1 VTVTAY
7 DRAGKNQLAEGKL
20 LALDNQIDSTTG
32 TLKLKAQFDNT
43 DALLFAN
50 QFVNIKMHLNTL
62 HSVTQVSSA
71 AIQHDTQ
78 GAFIYVISPQK
89 TVQVRRVT
97 LGETEGDKVV
107 VLENLA
113 ANETVVVEGADRL
126 REDSQIDITEKDGQ
140 AVAAVPDAQA
150 KPDKKSRKK
159 NL

>member
-1 VTVTAY
+1 
-7 DRAGKNQLAEGKL
+7 
-20 LALDNQIDSTTG
+20 
-32 TLKLKAQFDNT
+32 
-43 DALLFAN
+43 
-50 QFVNIKMHLNTL
+50 MHLNTL
-62 HSVTQVSSA
+62 QSVTQVSSA

-78 GAFIYVISPQK
+78 GAFIYVVSPEK

-126 REDSQIDITEKDGQ
+126 RDGGQIDVAEKDGQ

-150 KPDKKSRKK
+150 KPDRKSRKK